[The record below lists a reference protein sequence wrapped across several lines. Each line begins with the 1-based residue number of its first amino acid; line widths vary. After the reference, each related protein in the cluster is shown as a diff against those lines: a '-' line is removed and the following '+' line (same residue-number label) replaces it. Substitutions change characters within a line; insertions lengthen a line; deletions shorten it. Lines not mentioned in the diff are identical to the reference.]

1 LREKD
6 LHFLRRNPFSFFTG
20 LLYGKAPQGPVASV
34 VPQPWLIRWP
44 GLFADLKTKMS
55 TPPQGRAMTFPM
67 IWNRSRARSGNTQDT
82 AEPRSPSDEEL
93 IARLQEKDS
102 GALEILFARYS
113 RLVHSIALRTLHDYG
128 EAEDVV
134 QEEFFYLYEKAAL
147 FDPAKGTAKSWIVQT
162 AFHRALDRKGYL
174 GRRGFYVG
182 TEIDSLDETLLGK
195 SDLDRAISGKLSRE
209 RLEEAVKMLPEMQR
223 RTIEMFYFE
232 GLELRE
238 ISEKLNE
245 PWGNIRHHFYRGL
258 ERLRKSAFVRKLQE
272 K

>member
-1 LREKD
+1 
-6 LHFLRRNPFSFFTG
+6 
-20 LLYGKAPQGPVASV
+20 
-34 VPQPWLIRWP
+34 
-44 GLFADLKTKMS
+44 
-55 TPPQGRAMTFPM
+55 M
-67 IWNRSRARSGNTQDT
+67 IWNRSRAPSGNTQDT
-82 AEPRSPSDEEL
+82 AEPRGPSDEEL

-182 TEIDSLDETLLGK
+182 TEIDSLDETLSGK
-195 SDLDRAISGKLSRE
+195 NDLDLAISGKLSRE
-209 RLEEAVKMLPEMQR
+209 HLEEAVKMLPEMQR

-272 K
+272 SKR

>member
-1 LREKD
+1 
-6 LHFLRRNPFSFFTG
+6 
-20 LLYGKAPQGPVASV
+20 
-34 VPQPWLIRWP
+34 
-44 GLFADLKTKMS
+44 
-55 TPPQGRAMTFPM
+55 M

-195 SDLDRAISGKLSRE
+195 SDLDLAISGKLSRE
-209 RLEEAVKMLPEMQR
+209 HLEEAVKMLPEMQR